1 MLLQNAHIDN
11 NFLQN
16 GDLEEKM
23 SLGPFLQYLENNK
36 SAHASG
42 MLLPKF
48 AKELI
53 QSKMAVLGDLNDE
66 NLKEYQE
73 VFEVIYHLA
82 KGVPTETHMNWALGY
97 PIPDRVFCGTE
108 AFYELITDDFTRISP
123 PVSHH
128 FLELE
133 FINKQLLLLILERFY
148 DVPPLKNKDR
158 YVKRDLAFNRYF
170 ELDLDFT
177 FVKIKPIGKLPELDL
192 HSLKGKDNIEFKDIE
207 PIIQRFDLRNF
218 LFEGFTI
225 LTFSDCQESYTSEQ
239 LQDLV
244 NNISIYTGKNGL
256 DKLNTILGDIMAF
269 KGVKS
274 SFYPILKLNDI
285 PILSPDLAQNSIL
298 FHQDVFYSEEAQTGE
313 LLAYLDKP
321 TVLAFGIADN
331 LDSESSK
338 LLERIKNTG
347 LHSYVCF
354 PLLQQGRLVAI
365 MELYSYNGVQLNR
378 KMLVQIRNYYG
389 LLTQLANNILSA
401 FKSELNDVILHQY
414 TALQPAVEWKF
425 NQVAAAYMG
434 DVMDQIENPTLE
446 KIVFPNVYPFYAAV
460 DVKDSS
466 LLRTKSYHNDIQLR
480 VNYVKSLIARLQET
494 HPSLLKKSFLD
505 RFAEVE
511 QWTNEYDLDNY
522 LLDILAFFQED
533 IPAFL
538 DSLSD
543 LEKDFEQ
550 PLYACRQKLKY
561 SYEDV
566 HSSNGAF
573 ERSLQKINQLLK
585 MEMDNFNQSVQA
597 IIPSYFE
604 TFRTDGIEYDLYV
617 GQSIAP
623 RNDFKSSMLKKI
635 RKEQI
640 ANIARIGQLADR
652 MKQELPIPLET
663 TQLIFIHPNPI
674 DISFRDDERRFDVE
688 GSYNIR
694 YQIIK
699 KRIDKVKILDSE
711 ERLVKPGYIA
721 IVFNRN
727 QVVRDLKSC
736 LKEVAEMGFIESDIE
751 EIRLE
756 KLQGISDLKAL
767 RVKIKLD

>member
-1 MLLQNAHIDN
+1 MLLHKAHIDN

-16 GDLEEKM
+16 GEFEENI
-23 SLGPFLQYLENNK
+23 SLWPFLKYLQNK
-36 SAHASG
+36 LETGESST
-42 MLLPKF
+42 LLTQF
-48 AKELI
+48 AKEMI
-53 QSKMAVLGDLNDE
+53 QGKMEVFGDLQVD
-66 NLKEYQE
+66 NLKHYQD
-73 VFEVIYHLA
+73 VFEVIYQLA
-82 KGVPTETHMNWALGY
+82 KGIPSGDQVNWALGY

-108 AFYELITDDFTRISP
+108 AFYELIHHDFSRISP
-123 PVSHH
+123 PETQH

-133 FINKQLLLLILERFY
+133 FINKRLLLLILERFY
-148 DVPPLKNKDR
+148 DVPALTNRDR
-158 YVKRDLAFNRYF
+158 YVKKDVEFNRYY

-177 FVKIKPIGKLPELDL
+177 FVHIKPIGILPELDL
-192 HSLKGKDNIEFKDIE
+192 RSLKGKDNIEFKDIE

-225 LTFSDCQESYTSEQ
+225 LTFQDCQESYMFEQ

-244 NNISIYTGKNGL
+244 NNISIQTGKNGL
-256 DKLNTILGDIMAF
+256 ARLNAILGDIMAF

-285 PILSPDLAQNSIL
+285 PILSPDLAKNSIL
-298 FHQDVFYSEEAQTGE
+298 FHQDVFYSEEAQNGE

-321 TVLAFGIADN
+321 TILAFGVADN
-331 LDSESSK
+331 LDSEPSK
-338 LLERIKNTG
+338 LLEPIKNTG

-354 PLLQQGRLVAI
+354 PLFQQGKLVAI
-365 MELYSYNGVQLNR
+365 MELYSFDGVQLNR

-389 LLTQLANNILSA
+389 LLTQLANNILSG
-401 FKSELNDVILHQY
+401 FKSALNDIILHQY

-434 DVMDQIENPTLE
+434 DLMDQVKHPMLE
-446 KIVFPNVYPFYAAV
+446 KIVFPHVYPFYAAV

-466 LLRTKSYHNDIQLR
+466 ILRNKSYQSDILLRVD
-480 VNYVKSLIARLQET
+480 YVKKLIARLQET
-494 HPSLLKKSFLD
+494 DPTRLNKNFLD
-505 RFAEVE
+505 RFAEVQ
-511 QWTNEYDLDNY
+511 QWTSENYLDNY

-533 IPAFL
+533 IPVFL
-538 DSLSD
+538 DSVGAS
-543 LEKDFEQ
+543 EKDLKL
-550 PLYACRQKLKY
+550 PLMACRQKLKY

-585 MEMDNFNQSVQA
+585 GEMDHFNQRIQA

-623 RNDFKSSMLKKI
+623 RMDFKPSMLKRI
-635 RKEQI
+635 RMEQI
-640 ANIARIGQLADR
+640 ANIARIGQLAAR
-652 MKQELPIPLET
+652 MKHDLPIPLET

-674 DISFRDDERRFDVE
+674 DISFREDERRFDVE

-727 QVVRDLKSC
+727 QVARDLKSC
-736 LKEVAEMGFIESDIE
+736 LKEVNDMGLIEAEIE